1 MFNEKLRLEFEHT
14 HYPDVYVRERLVKH
28 ISLQENRIQVWFSNR
43 RAKWRREEKM
53 RNQRRTH
60 TACEST
66 TGISTAMSSTSMLSN
81 LSSSPPLSTLTT
93 MNHSTTSPAMG
104 TGVSTPGYTIES
116 NLPASG
122 SPPLA
127 CYFQSVPTD
136 TRQTISNKNFTSYS
150 TASSAASTATSHPYS
165 CSSSGYTYPLSSG
178 KCVCLFKSVSNM
190 LIVLHQ

>member
-1 MFNEKLRLEFEHT
+1 LIRLEFEHT
-14 HYPDVYVRERLVKH
+14 HYPDVYVRERLAKH

-66 TGISTAMSSTSMLSN
+66 TGIATAMSSTSMLSTI
-81 LSSSPPLSTLTT
+81 SSSPPLSTLTT
-93 MNHSTTSPAMG
+93 LNHSTGSPSIGAA
-104 TGVSTPGYTIES
+104 VSTPGYTIES
-116 NLPASG
+116 NLPVAG

-127 CYFQSVPTD
+127 CYFSSAPTD
-136 TRQTISNKNFTSYS
+136 TRQMISNKNFSSYS
-150 TASSAASTATSHPYS
+150 STTATTHPYS

-178 KCVCLFKSVSNM
+178 KCLCLSLQIDIK
-190 LIVLHQ
+190 IC